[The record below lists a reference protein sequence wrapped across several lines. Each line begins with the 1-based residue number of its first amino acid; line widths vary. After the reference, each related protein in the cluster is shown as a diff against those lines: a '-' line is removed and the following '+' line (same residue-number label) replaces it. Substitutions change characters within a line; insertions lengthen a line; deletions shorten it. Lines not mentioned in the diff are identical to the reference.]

1 MLNPSSLIDDRVPNK
16 RQLAEQAIALALAGK
31 WEEAVETNRRL
42 LNFYPNEADAY
53 NRLGK
58 ALTELGRYAEA
69 LQAYSQ
75 AMTVDPGNGIA
86 RRNLDRLRVLVERAG
101 VSDAGARGE
110 KIDPR
115 LFVEE
120 AGKTVVTALQNAASP
135 ETVARINPGD
145 LVTLHSTGH
154 TLVVENSMGHRLG
167 EVEPKLAQRLLNFM
181 KLGNR
186 YVAAVKSV
194 DGDDVRIFIRETF
207 QHPSLAGRVTFPTR
221 VDATHRGSNREPIYR
236 YDLEDE
242 EEEYDEAEGDY
253 VERDRDHHEEES
265 EDDETPT
272 IVRELDRGFE
282 LDRDE
287 E

>member
-1 MLNPSSLIDDRVPNK
+1 MLNPSSLVDDRAPNK

-42 LNFYPNEADAY
+42 LTFYPNEADAY

-75 AMTVDPGNGIA
+75 AMAVDPGNGIA
-86 RRNLDRLRVLVERAG
+86 RRNLDRLRILVERAG
-101 VSDAGARGE
+101 VSDVGARGE

-145 LVTLHSTGH
+145 LVALHSTGH
-154 TLVVENSMGHRLG
+154 TLVVENSVGHRLG
-167 EVEPKLAQRLLNFM
+167 EVESKLAQRLLNFM

-221 VDATHRGSNREPIYR
+221 VDTTHRGSNREPIYR

-242 EEEYDEAEGDY
+242 DEEYDEAEGDY